1 MTYDIN
7 ATSGSSDS
15 VDSANSGRI
24 SEHTVSTLPARRG
37 LRVPETA
44 LNRPDLTWFVLTYAA
59 GTAAHLPQWLA
70 ASSVVCETTRG
81 GERMLAFYLDMPW
94 SGPGLLVTRVPA
106 GVVEDVSMHADSV
119 EAALAADFAWA
130 REHWGLDRWPEGD
143 LYLPNDLA

>member
-15 VDSANSGRI
+15 ADSGRI
-24 SEHTVSTLPARRG
+24 GDHVAPALPARRG

-44 LNRPDLTWFVLTYAA
+44 LNRPDLTWFVLTYTAGAA
-59 GTAAHLPQWLA
+59 GHLPQWLA
-70 ASSVVCETTRG
+70 ASSVICETTRAG
-81 GERMLAFYLDMPW
+81 ARMLAFYLDMPW
-94 SGPGLLVTRVPA
+94 AGTGLLVTRVPA
-106 GVVEDVSMHADSV
+106 EAVGDLSMHADSV

-143 LYLPNDLA
+143 LYLPADLA